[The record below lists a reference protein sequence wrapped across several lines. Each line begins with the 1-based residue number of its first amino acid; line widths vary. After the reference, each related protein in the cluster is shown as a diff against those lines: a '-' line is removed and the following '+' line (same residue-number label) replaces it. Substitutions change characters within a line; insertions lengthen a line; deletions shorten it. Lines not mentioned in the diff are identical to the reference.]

1 MHEAERAATVV
12 RALGHGRVPRVGL
25 ILGSGLGGIADR
37 ITEAVAIEYR
47 ELPGFPVSKVAG
59 HAGRLIMGRWGGI
72 GIACLQG
79 RAHLY
84 EGASAQALQVPV
96 RTLKEIGCEIIV
108 ITNAAGAL
116 RRDLEP
122 SNLMLISDH
131 INMMGVNPLIGP
143 NDERFGPRFPSMEN
157 AYDAAL
163 RVDLKRA
170 AERAGVELS
179 EGVYLALL
187 GPNYETAAEVRAF
200 ARLGADAVGMST
212 VPEVIVAR
220 HCGLRVAGL
229 SIISNLGAGLGGEE
243 IGHDRVL
250 QIVAK
255 AAEQVARLLDA
266 FLTELVGR
274 R

>member
-1 MHEAERAATVV
+1 
-12 RALGHGRVPRVGL
+12 
-25 ILGSGLGGIADR
+25 
-37 ITEAVAIEYR
+37 
-47 ELPGFPVSKVAG
+47 
-59 HAGRLIMGRWGGI
+59 
-72 GIACLQG
+72 
-79 RAHLY
+79 
-84 EGASAQALQVPV
+84 
-96 RTLKEIGCEIIV
+96 
-108 ITNAAGAL
+108 
-116 RRDLEP
+116 
-122 SNLMLISDH
+122 
-131 INMMGVNPLIGP
+131 
-143 NDERFGPRFPSMEN
+143 PSMEN

-187 GPNYETAAEVRAF
+187 GPNYETAAEMRAF